1 MKSETATGEET
12 GASVVGKRKSTGFFR
27 AIWGLFASMKTAV
40 VFLLVLAV
48 VSVYGTLVEQ
58 YPALRVFGVTE
69 LYHTPF
75 YTFLLALIG
84 ISLAVC
90 SINRFGSTWRAMFH
104 PKVVVSD
111 KQIAGMMR
119 AETLSWEGD
128 VKGAADKAETALRAG
143 SYHLLRADE
152 NGDSVL
158 YAAKGRLS
166 IWGPYL
172 THLSILAIFV
182 GAILGNQLGLDGV
195 TAVKEGGYADTAYVR
210 KTEWVGWPAWMLARL
225 AGRPCVRKT
234 EREQQLG
241 FRVALQKFTVQ
252 HDAHHNP
259 TAYQSDLEILD
270 GGRLVMRKVIDVNH
284 PLTYKGVSFFFFF
297 YGLTSVLL
305 KVTGPGGETAWLPFD
320 VDTQSEMQTKRYS
333 MPGIAFKQI
342 SIGDKK
348 LTVYVRDIVP
358 DYVGGEE
365 INASDLPINPAIQVL
380 VNDRLPEYKG
390 LDAWS
395 DRVWLTESESAL
407 LKGYKITLE
416 NVADY
421 TVLQVV
427 RNPGLPIVYTGFGL
441 MLVGVFVS
449 FYVTRKVIRI
459 RISPSKKGAS
469 VAVGATSRADASAFD
484 RDFARLHEAFGQ
496 KPMQGA
502 AAVRLRTGRRW

>member
-1 MKSETATGEET
+1 VKSETATGEET

-27 AIWGLFASMKTAV
+27 AIWGFFASMKTAV

-58 YPALRVFGVTE
+58 YPALRVFGVTD
-69 LYHTPF
+69 LYHTVF

-104 PKVVVSD
+104 PKVTVSD

-119 AETLSWEGD
+119 AETLSWAGD
-128 VKGAADKAETALRAG
+128 VGAAADKAETALRAG

-152 NGDSVL
+152 NGVSVL
-158 YAAKGRLS
+158 YAARGRLS

-172 THLSILAIFV
+172 THLSVLVIFV
-182 GAILGNQLGLDGV
+182 GAILGNRLGLDGITV
-195 TAVKEGGYADTAYVR
+195 IKEGGYTDTAYVR
-210 KTEWVGWPAWMLARL
+210 KTE
-225 AGRPCVRKT
+225 
-234 EREQQLG
+234 REKDLG
-241 FRVALQKFTVQ
+241 FRVALQKFTIQ
-252 HDAHHNP
+252 HDAQHNP

-270 GGRLVMRKVIDVNH
+270 GGRLVTRKVIDVNH
-284 PLTYKGVSFFFFF
+284 PLTYEGVSFFQSD

-305 KVTGPGGETAWLPFD
+305 KVTGPNGETAWLPFD
-320 VDTQSEMQTKRYS
+320 VDTQTEMQRKRYS

-342 SIGDKK
+342 TMGRKK

-358 DYVGGEE
+358 DYIGGEE
-365 INASDLPINPAIQVL
+365 INASDLPINPAILVM

-395 DRVWLTESESAL
+395 DRVWLTESESAS
-407 LKGYKITLE
+407 LKGYKITLD

-449 FYVTRKVIRI
+449 FYVTRKVVRI
-459 RISPSKKGAS
+459 RVSASKTGAL

-484 RDFARLHEAFGQ
+484 GDFARLHEAFGH
-496 KPMQGA
+496 K
-502 AAVRLRTGRRW
+502 TS

>member
-27 AIWGLFASMKTAV
+27 AIWGFFASMKTAV

-48 VSVYGTLVEQ
+48 ASVYGTLVEQ
-58 YPALRVFGVTE
+58 YPALRVFGVTD
-69 LYHTPF
+69 LYHTAF

-104 PKVVVSD
+104 PKVTVSD

-119 AETLSWEGD
+119 AETFSWVGD
-128 VKGAADKAETALRAG
+128 VGVAADKAETALRAG
-143 SYHLLRADE
+143 SYHLLRAEEGEDA
-152 NGDSVL
+152 VL
-158 YAAKGRLS
+158 YAAKGRLG
-166 IWGPYL
+166 IWGPYF
-172 THLSILAIFV
+172 THLSILVIFV
-182 GAILGNQLGLDGV
+182 GAILGNRLGLDGV
-195 TAVKEGGYADTAYVR
+195 MVIKEGGYADSAY
-210 KTEWVGWPAWMLARL
+210 
-225 AGRPCVRKT
+225 VRKT

-252 HDAHHNP
+252 HDAQHNP
-259 TAYQSDLEILD
+259 TAYQSDLEVLD
-270 GGRLVMRKVIDVNH
+270 GGRLVMREVIDVNH
-284 PLTYKGVSFFFFF
+284 PLTYKGVSFFQSD

-305 KVTGPGGETAWLPFD
+305 KVTGPNGETAWLPFD
-320 VDTQSEMQTKRYS
+320 VDTQTEMHKKRYS
-333 MPGIAFKQI
+333 MSGMPFKQI
-342 SIGDKK
+342 TIGGKR
-348 LTVYVRDIVP
+348 LTVYVHDIVP
-358 DYVGGEE
+358 DYIGGEE
-365 INASDLPINPAIQVL
+365 LNASDLPINPAVRVL

-395 DRVWLTESESAL
+395 DRVWLTESESAS
-407 LKGYKITLE
+407 LKGYTITLD

-449 FYVTRKVIRI
+449 FYVTRKVMRI
-459 RISPSKKGAS
+459 RVSPSKKGAL

-484 RDFARLHEAFGQ
+484 RDFARLHDAFGD
-496 KPMQGA
+496 KPA
-502 AAVRLRTGRRW
+502 

>member
-1 MKSETATGEET
+1 VKSETVTGEET
-12 GASVVGKRKSTGFFR
+12 GASVVGRRKSRGFFR
-27 AIWGLFASMKTAV
+27 PIWDFFASMKTAV
-40 VFLLVLAV
+40 VLLLALALA
-48 VSVYGTLVEQ
+48 SVYGTLVEQ
-58 YPALRVFGVTE
+58 YPALRVFSVSD

-90 SINRFGSTWRAMFH
+90 SINRFGSTWRTLFH

-119 AETLSWEGD
+119 YETLSWAGD
-128 VKGAADKAETALRAG
+128 VKGAADNAETALRAG
-143 SYHLLRADE
+143 SYHVLRADE
-152 NGDSVL
+152 GQDVAL
-158 YAAKGRLS
+158 YASRGRLS

-210 KTEWVGWPAWMLARL
+210 KTE
-225 AGRPCVRKT
+225 
-234 EREQQLG
+234 REQELG
-241 FRVALQKFTVQ
+241 FRVALQKFTIR
-252 HDAHHNP
+252 HDAQHNP

-284 PLTYKGVSFFFFF
+284 PLTYKGVSFFQSDC
-297 YGLTSVLL
+297 GLSSVLL
-305 KVTGPGGETAWLPFD
+305 KVTGPNGETAWLPFD
-320 VDTQSEMQTKRYS
+320 VDTRTEMGKKLYS
-333 MPGIAFKQI
+333 MSGMPFKQI
-342 SIGDKK
+342 NIGGKK
-348 LTVYVRDIVP
+348 LTVYVHDIVP

-365 INASDLPINPAIQVL
+365 INASDLPINPAVL
-380 VNDRLPEYKG
+380 VMVNDRLPEYKG

-395 DRVWLTESESAL
+395 DRVWLTESQSTS
-407 LKGYKITLE
+407 LKGYKITLD

-459 RISPSKKGAS
+459 RISPSKKGAL
-469 VAVGATSRADASAFD
+469 VAVGATSRADALAFD
-484 RDFARLHEAFGQ
+484 ADFTRLHEAFSHST
-496 KPMQGA
+496 
-502 AAVRLRTGRRW
+502 L